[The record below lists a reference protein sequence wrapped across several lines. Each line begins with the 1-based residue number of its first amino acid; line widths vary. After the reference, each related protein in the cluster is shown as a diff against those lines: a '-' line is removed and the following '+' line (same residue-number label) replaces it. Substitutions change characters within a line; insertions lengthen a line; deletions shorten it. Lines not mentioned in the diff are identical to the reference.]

1 MGEESV
7 IDYAAYAQPYS
18 SRAAY
23 CGASPGNMQRT
34 RNACLWHFDN
44 ARLQDGCYLCEDNP
58 QSARYKLVQAVLN
71 RIKGARQRV
80 SFAS

>member
-1 MGEESV
+1 
-7 IDYAAYAQPYS
+7 
-18 SRAAY
+18 
-23 CGASPGNMQRT
+23 MQRT